1 MDKNI
6 NKLLCVLDNEIDRK
20 CFEIKQRKRNKI
32 LQSVFIITC
41 VLFIIVPMMF
51 VFFGISL
58 WTFCV
63 PAILFFTIC
72 FCLLSPIVFSN
83 KSGGSEL

>member
-51 VFFGISL
+51 VFRNQPLDVLRPGN
-58 WTFCV
+58 TFLYY
-63 PAILFFTIC
+63 LFLPSITYCI
-72 FCLLSPIVFSN
+72 
-83 KSGGSEL
+83 